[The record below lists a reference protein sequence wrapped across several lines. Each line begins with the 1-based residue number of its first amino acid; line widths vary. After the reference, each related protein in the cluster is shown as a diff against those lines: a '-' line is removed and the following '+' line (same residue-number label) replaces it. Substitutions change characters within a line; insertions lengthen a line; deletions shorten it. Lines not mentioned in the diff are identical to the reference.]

1 MYYTCTYIKL
11 FRQTGM
17 NLTEGLHARG
27 VSVVSI
33 YTRMLSR
40 AFRIIIIIIKY
51 GCERTTA
58 RQTDR
63 QTDHHHDVSYDDC
76 DDQGPNHNIIFN
88 TYVGARIRS
97 KKAKGFLQLKKKT
110 AFLNSGWSRAGTRD
124 CPSKGIPA
132 LNRRC
137 RFVNFALPY
146 SPYVVRDPGFFTS

>member
-40 AFRIIIIIIKY
+40 AFRIIIIIKY

-58 RQTDR
+58 SQTDRQTDR
-63 QTDHHHDVSYDDC
+63 QTTITTSR
-76 DDQGPNHNIIFN
+76 
-88 TYVGARIRS
+88 TT
-97 KKAKGFLQLKKKT
+97 T
-110 AFLNSGWSRAGTRD
+110 ATTRD
-124 CPSKGIPA
+124 QITI
-132 LNRRC
+132 LYLTRM
-137 RFVNFALPY
+137 
-146 SPYVVRDPGFFTS
+146 